1 MYTTSEAK
9 ALEKLNYYK
18 IREMIRATWTVGY
31 NMKKPTRW
39 DVLLQFWSILLIAA
53 SLASFYGHFSLFIR
67 YIHDIPR
74 ISETISTVF
83 QCTMAIMKMVYFLL
97 APRKF
102 YVLLRRA
109 CRHEMLLDCELFRV
123 VADLPIAGP
132 LRQHIEGI
140 MNRCWISKRRQ
151 LLYYLVACSC
161 ILINYFVTSLVV
173 NLYRYSTHDQNNFE
187 VAMPI
192 PSLYPGWM
200 DKGMTFPYYYVP
212 LMFET
217 ANLYLCG
224 MGTLGFDVLF
234 IVLCQHG
241 VGLMQSLSHMIEC
254 STSTLVPQEVRVEY
268 MRCCI
273 YQYQR
278 VAAYAV
284 ELNNTFKH
292 MIIIQFLLSLFCWGL
307 ILFQM
312 SVGIVSISVPELL
325 RLLCRPILCPKQAT
339 SITTTLRMFMYLA
352 AGGYQIVIYCYNGQ
366 LFATAVGFHFMP
378 LSLFR
383 YVYVFISRFVFYLQS
398 ERIPKAFY
406 DCLWYAESREFR
418 QLIRMMIMR
427 SNQTFSLDVSWF
439 TKMSLPTLLSVSVD
453 LFCHFAF
460 RVPLLTVSPS
470 VFQMVRTSG
479 QYFLLL
485 QNITQK

>member
-1 MYTTSEAK
+1 MPDFEAISSQLVKMYTPSEAA

-39 DVLLQFWSILLIAA
+39 DILLQFWSIVLIAA
-53 SLASFYGHFSLFIR
+53 SLASFYGHYQLFIR
-67 YIHDIPR
+67 FIHDIPR

-109 CRHEMLLDCELFRV
+109 CSHEMLLNCELFRL
-123 VADLPIAGP
+123 VADLPIARP
-132 LRQHIEGI
+132 LRQHIESI

-151 LLYYLVACSC
+151 LLYYLFACSC
-161 ILINYFVTSLVV
+161 ILINYFVTSLVI
-173 NLYRYSTHDQNNFE
+173 NLYRSSTHEQNDFE
-187 VAMPI
+187 VVLPI

-200 DKGMTFPYYYVP
+200 DKGITFPYFHIP
-212 LMFET
+212 LIFET

-254 STSTLVPQEVRVEY
+254 STSSLVPQEMRVEY

-278 VAAYAV
+278 VAAYAL
-284 ELNNTFKH
+284 ELNNTFRH
-292 MIIIQFLLSLFCWGL
+292 IIIIQFLLSLFCWGL

-312 SVGIVSISVPELL
+312 SVGI
-325 RLLCRPILCPKQAT
+325 AT
-339 SITTTLRMFMYLA
+339 SMTTTLRMFMYLA

-366 LFATAVGFHFMP
+366 LFATA
-378 LSLFR
+378 
-383 YVYVFISRFVFYLQS
+383 S

-406 DCLWYAESREFR
+406 NCLWYAESREFR

-439 TKMSLPTLLSVSVD
+439 TKMSLPTLLS
-453 LFCHFAF
+453 
-460 RVPLLTVSPS
+460 
-470 VFQMVRTSG
+470 MVRTSG